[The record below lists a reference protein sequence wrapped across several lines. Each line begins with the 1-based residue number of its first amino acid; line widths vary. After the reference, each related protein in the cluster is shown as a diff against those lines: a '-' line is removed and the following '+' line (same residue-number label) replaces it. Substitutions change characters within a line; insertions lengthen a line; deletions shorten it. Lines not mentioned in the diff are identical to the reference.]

1 MDGGRGDTPVR
12 KMRRQHRDGADH
24 RAFLAEVATFYYI
37 DKLTQ
42 EQIGARIGGSVAT
55 VSRLLA
61 EAHERGIVEVRVH
74 HPAPTEPDLQ
84 RALVAGFG
92 LRTARVLRTDELE
105 PPHLLPRL
113 GELAA
118 GYLKATLTDGAIV
131 SVGWGATLHD
141 VARALTPGGPR
152 GVQVV
157 QSMGSL
163 GARLPAIDNHLITR
177 LFAERL
183 HGTPHYLHA
192 PMIVES
198 EAIRAAL
205 VQDAHIAQALDL
217 SRRADVMLIGIGV
230 PEPEQA
236 GLLQAGYLDAAT
248 LEAIRATGAVGDIC
262 VTYFDRAGALLDLE
276 ISQRVIGVRLA
287 DLHNVGTTIV
297 VAGGVHKAEA
307 ILGALRTGLIHV
319 LVTDDATA
327 RAVLALRERYPLP
340 ADRAPSFAATG
351 EPSAA
356 ER

>member
-1 MDGGRGDTPVR
+1 MDGGQGDAPR
-12 KMRRQHRDGADH
+12 KTRRHRDGADH
-24 RAFLAEVATFYYI
+24 RAFLAEVATLYYV

-42 EQIGARIGGSVAT
+42 EQIGTRIGGSVAT

-61 EAHERGIVEVRVH
+61 EAHDVGVVEVRVH
-74 HPAPTEPDLQ
+74 HPVPTVPDLQ

-92 LRTARVLRTDELE
+92 LRAARVLQTDGLE
-105 PPHLLPRL
+105 PTRLLPRL

-118 GYLKATLTDGAIV
+118 GYLKATITDGAVV
-131 SVGWGATLHD
+131 SVGWGATLHE
-141 VARALTPGGPR
+141 VARALNPGGPR

-163 GARLPAIDNHLITR
+163 GNRLPAIDNHLITR

-183 HGTPHYLHA
+183 HGTSHYLHA

-198 EAIRAAL
+198 ESVRAAL

-262 VTYFDRAGALLDLE
+262 VTYFDRSGTLLDLE
-276 ISQRVIGVRLA
+276 ISKRVIGVRLS
-287 DLHNVGTTIV
+287 DLRDVGTTIV
-297 VAGGVHKAEA
+297 VAGGLHKADA

-327 RAVLALRERYPLP
+327 RAVLTLRERYPLP
-340 ADRAPSFAATG
+340 AEGAPSIAATAG
-351 EPSAA
+351 GPAA
-356 ER
+356 AGG